1 MKKFTSLAKKIICL
15 MLCLTI
21 IATPIIQ
28 DPAGSDLPGAGGEKP
43 GWDIELV
50 RR

>member
-28 DPAGSDLPGAGGEKP
+28 DPVGSDLPAGDVVWGPDFGTE
-43 GWDIELV
+43 
-50 RR
+50 RS

>member
-1 MKKFTSLAKKIICL
+1 MKKFTSICL

-28 DPAGSDLPGAGGEKP
+28 DPVGSDLPGVGGEIADWP
-43 GWDIELV
+43 IELV

>member
-21 IATPIIQ
+21 IATPLIQ
-28 DPAGSDLPGAGGEKP
+28 DPVGSDLPGVGGEIADWITGP
-43 GWDIELV
+43 V
-50 RR
+50 R

>member
-28 DPAGSDLPGAGGEKP
+28 DPVGSDLPGVGGEIADWP
-43 GWDIELV
+43 IELV